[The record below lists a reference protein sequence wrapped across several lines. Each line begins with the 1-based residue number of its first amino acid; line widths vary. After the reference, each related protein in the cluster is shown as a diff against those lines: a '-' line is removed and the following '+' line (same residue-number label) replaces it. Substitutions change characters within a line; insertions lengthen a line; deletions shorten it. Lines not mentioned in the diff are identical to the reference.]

1 MKLPS
6 LVARGA
12 SLLLVSSAAALA
24 NGRFPATNQMIARPG
39 HPEQLALRTTF
50 GLLRSDDAGAH
61 WDWVCEEA
69 VGYSGVVDPPLAWHR
84 DGVLVAGLFD
94 GLALTNE
101 PACSWSRDAAIG
113 KQVVVDVSAA
123 NAEATRLEALTGSYD
138 PQSAPGQP
146 RYVSAIWTSSA
157 DARTWSQSSS
167 LLPNDVIVESFDR
180 AASDVQRVYVT
191 GESEAGGTRTGVFFR
206 SRDGG
211 QTWDRNAFPFET
223 NGERALFLAAID
235 PLRADR
241 LYVRTSGAESGRV
254 LVSDDAGETFRVVWS
269 GANPQGFALSPDGA
283 RVWVGSFRDGL
294 ARAST
299 TDFAFTTVNRT
310 PIGCLHA
317 AGTALFAC
325 SLDAYGFA
333 AARSD
338 DGGQTLVPLLKLPEI
353 RGPRACSGTGDAGVN
368 VCLASWP
375 VVKASIGIVDEADA
389 GPVPV
394 FDAGTA
400 PPAPDTKSSCG
411 CALLGATQR
420 DHGLWIAGAASMALV
435 MARRGRTA
443 RRGPNARTPRSGGRR
458 S

>member
-1 MKLPS
+1 MNPRS
-6 LVARGA
+6 LRAHLACV
-12 SLLLVSSAAALA
+12 LFFSSATALA
-24 NGRFPATNQMIARPG
+24 NGRFPATNQVITRPG
-39 HPEQLALRTTF
+39 RPEQFALRTTF

-61 WDWVCEEA
+61 WDWVCEDA
-69 VGYSGVVDPPLAWHR
+69 IGYSGVVDPPLAWHR
-84 DGVLVAGLFD
+84 DGTLIAGLFD
-94 GLALTNE
+94 GLALSND

-146 RYVSAIWTSSA
+146 RYVSAIWTSSTDGRSWA
-157 DARTWSQSSS
+157 QSST
-167 LLPNDVIVESFDR
+167 LLPSDVIVESFDR
-180 AASDVQRVYVT
+180 AASDAQRVYVT
-191 GESEAGGTRTGVFFR
+191 GESEAGGARVGVFFR

-211 QTWDRNAFPFET
+211 QSWDRKAFPFEA

-235 PLRADR
+235 PSNADR
-241 LYVRTSGAESGRV
+241 LYVRTNGAENGRV
-254 LVSDDAGETFRVVWS
+254 LVSDDAGETFRTIWS

-294 ARAST
+294 ARAATS
-299 TDFAFTTVNRT
+299 DFAFTTVNRT

-317 AGTALFAC
+317 AGNALFAC

-353 RGPRACSGTGDAGVN
+353 RGPRACSGAGDAGVN
-368 VCLASWP
+368 VCLATWP
-375 VVKASIGIVDEADA
+375 VVKASVGIVDEPDA

-394 FDAGTA
+394 FDAGAT
-400 PPAPDTKSSCG
+400 PPAPAGKSSCG
-411 CALLGATQR
+411 CAVVGAKSKSATGA
-420 DHGLWIAGAASMALV
+420 GLWAAASVALLV
-435 MARRGRTA
+435 ARRRRTS
-443 RRGPNARTPRSGGRR
+443 P
-458 S
+458 